1 MPAPNCDPGAA
12 HTLSVWWQEA
22 FEELATASDALGHP
36 CGAAE
41 MLIIVAYDIADDKR
55 LPRVAKFCEDFGI
68 RVQYSVFECRLS
80 RELFNTFWDGLK
92 ELMDP
97 VADRVVAYRI
107 CESCS
112 ADIRI
117 AGRMA
122 CSEEAPV
129 AFIL

>member
-1 MPAPNCDPGAA
+1 MPTPHTDARAA
-12 HTLSVWWQEA
+12 HTLSEWWREA
-22 FEELATASDALGHP
+22 FEEFPSASDALGHP

-41 MLIIVAYDIADDKR
+41 MLIVIAYDITDDKR

-68 RVQYSVFECRLS
+68 RVQYSVFECRLT

-97 VADRVVAYRI
+97 AADRIVAYRI

-122 CSEEAPV
+122 CSEEPPTAY
-129 AFIL
+129 IL